1 MGEKKRIYCI
11 SGLGTDEKVFHNLE
25 IDGYSLEY
33 LPWITHNKNETLRD
47 YSLRMAEQINDSQ
60 PVILGLSLGAMIGIE
75 IARHKPVKK
84 LIIIS
89 GVKTRRELPPWMRLA
104 GTLQLNKWM
113 PVRSNRITKR
123 YDNKMLGVSSPQE
136 ENLADLYRKKLDKSF
151 QAWAINQIL
160 NWKNNW
166 YPKETIH
173 IHGENDKLF
182 PVKNISSSIIIKE
195 GTHIMILN
203 KAKEVSECIARQVT
217 NEFAHSVF

>member
-1 MGEKKRIYCI
+1 MAAGTGRIPGPVRQLFDDWLCLLSAWSNYFEGFLIEIFKLKRMGEKKRIYCI

-89 GVKTRRELPPWMRLA
+89 GVKTRRELP
-104 GTLQLNKWM
+104 
-113 PVRSNRITKR
+113 
-123 YDNKMLGVSSPQE
+123 
-136 ENLADLYRKKLDKSF
+136 
-151 QAWAINQIL
+151 
-160 NWKNNW
+160 
-166 YPKETIH
+166 
-173 IHGENDKLF
+173 
-182 PVKNISSSIIIKE
+182 
-195 GTHIMILN
+195 
-203 KAKEVSECIARQVT
+203 
-217 NEFAHSVF
+217 